1 MWRGVGL
8 GLGLVLGCGP
18 VGAST
23 APSGGKVP
31 RGVAGA
37 VELRAL
43 DVEGEEV
50 DVAAVEGIRV
60 VEFWATWCRPC
71 LQFRPELEQ
80 LAFDFEGRG
89 VTVIAV
95 SVDQTLDVLKAYL
108 ENSPTSLDVLWD
120 RNGRGSLRYTKVAM
134 GQAIPAIILVDAG
147 DNVVGYH
154 RGYREDTIAKLRT
167 QLEQMTSPTPEPM

>member
-1 MWRGVGL
+1 M
-8 GLGLVLGCGP
+8 
-18 VGAST
+18 
-23 APSGGKVP
+23 
-31 RGVAGA
+31 AGA
-37 VELRAL
+37 VELTVL
-43 DVEGEEV
+43 DVEGRAV
-50 DVAAVEGIRV
+50 DVAEVEGVRV

-95 SVDQTLDVLKAYL
+95 SVDQSLDVLTAYL

-120 RNGRGSLRYTKVAM
+120 RNGQGSLRYTKVAF
-134 GQAIPAIILVDAG
+134 GQAIPAIIVVDAG

-154 RGYREDTIAKLRT
+154 RGYREDTMAKVRG
-167 QLEQMTSPTPEPM
+167 QLEQLTATGSTL